1 MVTTKAITKQSKNPK
16 PPGKKASAFLHA
28 SSIQIQLFVVL
39 FKLPM
44 FIYVYYITSTL
55 LSRQNKRNLCYGPI
69 LVTGVLRNFYCNF

>member
-16 PPGKKASAFLHA
+16 PPGKKASAFIHS

-44 FIYVYYITSTL
+44 FINIDKLNIYV
-55 LSRQNKRNLCYGPI
+55 NVI
-69 LVTGVLRNFYCNF
+69 LII